1 MRLAL
6 RDWVTVMNATTVTE
20 DPFGNPIPDWGTATE
35 KVEPAHLNPVTSD
48 EVVVN
53 EDTVEARWHVTLLPV
68 TAATALSR
76 IVWRDQ
82 TFEVDGEVQ
91 SSMDGRG
98 RIRHHGAYLK
108 RVAQ

>member
-6 RDWVTVMNATTVTE
+6 RDWVTVLNATTVTE

-35 KVEPAHLNPVTSD
+35 SVEPAYVKPVTSD

-53 EDTVEARWHVTLLPV
+53 EDTVEARWQVVLLPGTV
-68 TAATALSR
+68 ATALSR
-76 IVWRDQ
+76 LVWRGD

-91 SSMDGRG
+91 PYMDGRG
-98 RIRHHGAYLK
+98 RIRHHAAYLK
-108 RVAQ
+108 RVTS